1 MDQTDLL
8 GLVRD
13 IMKVGGAIL
22 MAHGF
27 ISAGDW
33 ELYTGLAVTIAPVI
47 WSQVQRM
54 QFKTAIVKA
63 AATGVPAQPG
73 VAAPTSP
80 EVKP

>member
-1 MDQTDLL
+1 
-8 GLVRD
+8 
-13 IMKVGGAIL
+13 
-22 MAHGF
+22 
-27 ISAGDW
+27 
-33 ELYTGLAVTIAPVI
+33 
-47 WSQVQRM
+47 M